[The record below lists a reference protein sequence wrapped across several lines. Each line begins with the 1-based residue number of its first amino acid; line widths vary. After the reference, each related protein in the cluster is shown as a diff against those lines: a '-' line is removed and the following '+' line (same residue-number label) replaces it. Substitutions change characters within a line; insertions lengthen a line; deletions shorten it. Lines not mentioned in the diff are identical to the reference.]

1 MKNVQKIDLG
11 LTGYDELFMNDA
23 ERKENKLP
31 RIYDVPISEIDDFPD
46 HPFKVKIDEDMD
58 QLNAHYFDDTVRE
71 HAADFVRQRLAP
83 AVIPN
88 DGKQTP
94 MRGHP
99 VFIAQHA
106 CACCCRGCLNKWYK
120 VPIGTELTENQQER
134 IVNLLMAWIE
144 KQID

>member
-1 MKNVQKIDLG
+1 MQ
-11 LTGYDELFMNDA
+11 T
-23 ERKENKLP
+23 
-31 RIYDVPISEIDDFPD
+31 
-46 HPFKVKIDEDMD
+46 IDEALEKLSRSKFRSSFH
-58 QLNAHYFDDTVRE
+58 LNEKDKEYVKKKGMKTIRF
-71 HAADFVRQRLAP
+71 HAEDFVRTRLAP

-99 VFIAQHA
+99 VFKAQHA

-120 VPIGTELTENQQER
+120 VPKDKELSENQQEK

-144 KQID
+144 KEMKA